1 MCLCGRLGLLP
12 IRYGHGKSRLW
23 ATSELRMKT
32 HGAEPGLASEAR
44 MVG

>member
-1 MCLCGRLGLLP
+1 MLAWEAWALP

-23 ATSELRMKT
+23 ATSDFRMKT
-32 HGAEPGLASEAR
+32 QRAEPGLASEAR